1 MSAAVSNELKLIDVS
16 KPLGRALLILLVL
29 MAVTLSWFGVRW
41 YVGDTIAEYAPGL
54 EDGGID
60 SARVSVGLAPDD
72 PLTHWSVA
80 TLLKN
85 SLAGDQLPEALK
97 SFEEAARLSPNDYR
111 LWVDLGRARSQS
123 GDLAG
128 AEKALRQAVV
138 LAPNYSYPRWYLGNL
153 LLREGQN
160 DQAFAELRLAADSDA
175 SLRPQIFNLASHV
188 YGDDL
193 EKIKSVLG
201 GKAEARAQL
210 VNYLISRNRLEDA
223 VRVWSSLSPSEREPE
238 KATSDALINA
248 LISAKR
254 FHSAYEV
261 YRQSAPSSG
270 SEVGGILNGSFEQ
283 EIPDAGQSP
292 FGWQIKSVQPQ
303 LQINLDKSVR
313 HGGERSLRVLFKSTS
328 QLVFNNISQLS
339 LTDPSTVYRL
349 EFWVRTEDLKSV
361 GTPIMEIVDPVSGEI
376 IGKSA
381 ALRSITADWQ
391 PMTIDFKTGPK
402 TEAVTIRTNRVTCGA
417 GTAVCPI
424 FGVVWYDDFTLQ
436 RISANNSTGT
446 SKN

>member
-1 MSAAVSNELKLIDVS
+1 MSEAVSNEIKLIDVS
-16 KPLGRALLILLVL
+16 KPLGRALLVLLVL
-29 MAVTLSWFGVRW
+29 MSVAFSWFGVQW

-60 SARVSVGLAPDD
+60 SARVSVRLAPDD

-85 SLAGDQLPEALK
+85 SLAEDQLPEALT

-111 LWVDLGRARSQS
+111 LWMDLGRGRSQA

-138 LAPNYSYPRWYLGNL
+138 LAPRYSYPRWYLGNL

-160 DQAFAELRLAADSDA
+160 DQAFAELRQAADTEA

-201 GKAEARAQL
+201 GQAEARTQL
-210 VNYLISRNRLEDA
+210 VSYLVSRNRVDDA
-223 VRVWSSLSPSEREPE
+223 VRVWSSLSPSERVPE

-254 FHSAYEV
+254 FQSAYEI
-261 YRQSAPSSG
+261 YRQSVPSPG
-270 SEVGGILNGSFEQ
+270 SETGGILNGSFEQ

-292 FGWQIKSVQPQ
+292 FGWQIKSLPPQ
-303 LQINLDKSVR
+303 AQINLDKSVR

-339 LTDPSTVYRL
+339 LTDPSTAYRL

-361 GTPIMEIVDPVSGEI
+361 GTPLIEIVDPVSGEI
-376 IGKSA
+376 MGKSD
-381 ALRSITADWQ
+381 ALHTVTADWQ
-391 PMTIDFKTGPK
+391 PVTIDFKTGPK
-402 TEAVTIRTNRVTCGA
+402 TEAVTLRTNRASCGT
-417 GTAVCPI
+417 GKSICPI
-424 FGVVWYDDFTLQ
+424 FGVVWFDDFTLQ

>member
-1 MSAAVSNELKLIDVS
+1 MSAALSNELKIIDVS
-16 KPLGRALLILLVL
+16 KPLGRTLLVL
-29 MAVTLSWFGVRW
+29 PVLLAIMLSWFGVRW
-41 YVGDTIAEYAPGL
+41 YVGDTIAEYAPSL
-54 EDGGID
+54 EDAGID
-60 SARVSVGLAPDD
+60 SARVSVRLAPDD
-72 PLTHWSVA
+72 PQTHWSVA

-85 SLAGDQLPEALK
+85 SLAGDQVAEALK

-111 LWVDLGRARSQS
+111 LWMDLGRARSQA

-128 AEKALRQAVV
+128 ADKALRQAVV
-138 LAPNYSYPRWYLGNL
+138 LAPGYSYPRWYLGNL

-160 DQAFAELRLAADSDA
+160 DQAFAELRQAADSEA
-175 SLRPQIFNLASHV
+175 SLRPQIFNLANHV

-201 GKAEARAQL
+201 GKAEARTQL
-210 VNYLISRNRLEDA
+210 ISYLISRNRLDDA
-223 VRVWSSLSPSEREPE
+223 VRVWSSLSPSERGPE
-238 KATSDALINA
+238 KVTSDSLING

-254 FHSAYEV
+254 FKSAYEV
-261 YRQSAPSSG
+261 YRQSAPSSA
-270 SEVGGILNGSFEQ
+270 SEMGGILNGSFE
-283 EIPDAGQSP
+283 EDIPDAGQSP
-292 FGWQIKSVQPQ
+292 FGWQIKSLPPQ
-303 LQINLDKSVR
+303 AQINLDKSVR
-313 HGGERSLRVLFKSTS
+313 HGGGRSLRVLFKSTS

-339 LTDPSTVYRL
+339 ITDPSTPYRL

-361 GTPIMEIVDPVSGEI
+361 GTPVIEIVDPVNGEV
-376 IGKSA
+376 IGKSD
-381 ALRSITADWQ
+381 ALHAVTADWQ
-391 PMTIDFKTGPK
+391 PMTIVFKTGPR
-402 TEAVTIRTNRVTCGA
+402 TEAVTLRTNRASCGA